1 MANTPDVGLGS
12 YAFYKNFDSISENCI
27 TYLINNDEMI
37 WKLLKYKTPDA
48 WDKADLNQEQKAALI
63 YDGSD
68 NSADFNVFMDMG
80 QPDVETTETCVIR
93 IHPYNLYAPNRVIS
107 DIRIMMEVYSHYK
120 INHLSNYKTRNDMI
134 IQRFLQVFNGSTI
147 EGLLGKMYIDDLGTY
162 GTRMETGGQL
172 PFRGKYVLF
181 GSKSN

>member
-1 MANTPDVGLGS
+1 MTITPNVGEGS
-12 YAFYKNFDSISENCI
+12 YALYDGFDSISENCI
-27 TYLINNDEMI
+27 SYLMTHDEII
-37 WKLLKYKTPDA
+37 WKLLKYRTPDA
-48 WDKADLNQEQKAALI
+48 WDKPDLTQQEKAALI

-68 NSADFNVFMDMG
+68 NSSDFNVFMDMG

-93 IHPYNLYAPNRVIS
+93 IHPYNLYAPNRVIG
-107 DIRIMMEVYSHYK
+107 DIRIMAEVYSHYK

-134 IQRFLQVFNGSTI
+134 IKRFLQVYNGATI
-147 EGLLGKMYIDDLGTY
+147 EGLLGKMYLDDLGTY